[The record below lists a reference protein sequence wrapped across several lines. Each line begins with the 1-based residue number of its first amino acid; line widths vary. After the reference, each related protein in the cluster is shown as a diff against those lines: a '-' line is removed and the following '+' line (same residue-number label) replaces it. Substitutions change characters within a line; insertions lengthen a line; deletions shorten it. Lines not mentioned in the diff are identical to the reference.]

1 MDVKRFFAKDAK
13 SAIQKVRDCFG
24 DEAIILSNKKTQ
36 NGIEIIAAKENKPY
50 YSEELPIKKINQ
62 ENTENFIDKLS
73 KENIDKNIKKSI
85 EQNEGMHDPVL
96 QKMHAEIRSFKQLLG
111 HQLLSEKYKKNP
123 VKAAVF
129 EYGKEFSLSDEVI
142 YTIFNS
148 LKDNGLSDNIT
159 DLDLTQ
165 VYKDI
170 VYSLKNHIKIN
181 ENNILGKNRITALV
195 GTNGV
200 GKTTMVCKLA
210 ADMVLKQGSKDIV
223 ILSSDTQKVGASDG
237 LTKMANILEIEN
249 YFVDNKKDLLRV
261 YELNRDKVI
270 LLDTPGFSLNETL
283 DTNRPLTFTEF
294 AVKLGLNESIV
305 DNHLVIP
312 VIYQNKVYR
321 NLIKKFK
328 VLDIKSSILTMFDSV
343 TDLGVI
349 LSDLIYHNIPLTYYS
364 DGIKIPQSLHRVT
377 KDHLIET
384 LLFLTNSSYNK
395 IAD

>member
-1 MDVKRFFAKDAK
+1 MDVKKFFAKDAK

-24 DEAIILSNKKTQ
+24 DDAIILSNKKVQ
-36 NGIEIIAAKENKPY
+36 HGIEIIAAKE
-50 YSEELPIKKINQ
+50 KKSSKLKETEINNNQ
-62 ENTENFIDKLS
+62 ENPERFYQASDEKIT
-73 KENIDKNIKKSI
+73 DKNIKKHIIDNDTS
-85 EQNEGMHDPVL
+85 HDPVL

-111 HQLLSEKYKKNP
+111 HQLLSEKYKKDP
-123 VKAAVF
+123 VKAAIF
-129 EYGKEFSLSDEVI
+129 EYGKEFSLSDEMIDKI
-142 YTIFNS
+142 YKN
-148 LKDNGLSDNIT
+148 LKYKGLSDDIT
-159 DLDLTQ
+159 ELDLTQ

-170 VYSLKNHIKIN
+170 VYSLKEHIQVK
-181 ENNILGKNRITALV
+181 ETNILNKNRIIALV

-210 ADMVLKQGSKDIV
+210 ADMVLKQGSKDVV

-249 YFVDNKKDLLRV
+249 YFVDNKKDLLKI
-261 YELNRDKVI
+261 YELNRDKII

-283 DTNRPLTFTEF
+283 DANRPLNFTEF
-294 AVKLGLNESIV
+294 AIKLGLNESIV